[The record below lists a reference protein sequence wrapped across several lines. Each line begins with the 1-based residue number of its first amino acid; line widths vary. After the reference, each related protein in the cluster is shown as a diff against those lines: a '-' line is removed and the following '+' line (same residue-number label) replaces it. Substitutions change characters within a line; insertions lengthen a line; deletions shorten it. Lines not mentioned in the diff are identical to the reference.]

1 MYIHSRGGLNY
12 FIPLQTN
19 AIGEIEYNQL
29 PAKNKIRPPQKWT
42 KSMQNITTD
51 FNIEENLEISDSL
64 FQTISPDSNGFA
76 VGERI
81 K

>member
-1 MYIHSRGGLNY
+1 
-12 FIPLQTN
+12 
-19 AIGEIEYNQL
+19 
-29 PAKNKIRPPQKWT
+29 
-42 KSMQNITTD
+42 MQNITTD